1 MSYRD
6 QSTSARPPAVA
17 GLFYRDDAGLASE
30 VRRYIDAGVTSALVP
45 RAIIVPHAGY
55 VYSGPVA
62 GSGYRALA
70 NLDRAVRR
78 VYLLGPAHRVYTRGV
93 AAPSHRA
100 FATPLGE
107 VAVDRACIERFVD
120 AFDFVH
126 VDDDPHREEHSLEV
140 QLPFLV
146 AALDDF
152 TVVPLV
158 VGDIEPSRLEALV
171 DLMLDDGEG
180 LVVVSSDLSHY
191 LGYADAKLADTDTIG
206 RMEGLKWRE
215 LGADNACGFIPVAAL
230 LACAARRGL
239 EVSALDV
246 RNSGDTAGPRDAVVG
261 YASLVVHEPAARF
274 DTSTRRRLLGVARDA
289 IGQRLAGRSV
299 QVAVEDWP
307 FTCARHGASFVTLTR
322 DGELRG
328 CIGTLEPREPLVTSV
343 ANNAVRAAFNDPRF
357 TPLQPGELDEI
368 AVAVSVLS
376 PPVPMR
382 FASQPDLLDQLRPGV
397 DGLVLTCGRRRGT
410 FLPSVWSQLP
420 TPLEFL
426 GGLKRKAGLSEHF
439 WSADIRV
446 ERYTTESFGEHG
458 A

>member
-1 MSYRD
+1 
-6 QSTSARPPAVA
+6 P
-17 GLFYRDDAGLASE
+17 
-30 VRRYIDAGVTSALVP
+30 
-45 RAIIVPHAGY
+45 
-55 VYSGPVA
+55 
-62 GSGYRALA
+62 
-70 NLDRAVRR
+70 
-78 VYLLGPAHRVYTRGV
+78 
-93 AAPSHRA
+93 
-100 FATPLGE
+100 
-107 VAVDRACIERFVD
+107 
-120 AFDFVH
+120 
-126 VDDDPHREEHSLEV
+126 
-140 QLPFLV
+140 
-146 AALDDF
+146 
-152 TVVPLV
+152 
-158 VGDIEPSRLEALV
+158 
-171 DLMLDDGEG
+171 
-180 LVVVSSDLSHY
+180 
-191 LGYADAKLADTDTIG
+191 
-206 RMEGLKWRE
+206 
-215 LGADNACGFIPVAAL
+215 
-230 LACAARRGL
+230 
-239 EVSALDV
+239 
-246 RNSGDTAGPRDAVVG
+246 
-261 YASLVVHEPAARF
+261 
-274 DTSTRRRLLGVARDA
+274 TRRRLLGVARDA

-357 TPLQPGELDEI
+357 TPLQHGELDEI